1 MYLYKPCDLEKRI
14 SKTYQQNGIIYPSQ
28 LDEGYIARK
37 FDILLVD
44 SKFGSFAE
52 YCDDLKIVALHRD
65 LDSLK
70 RREVFFHEV
79 GHLFLHVGDQSKM
92 TDSFRSYQ
100 ESQAKRFTLFAAI
113 PYHMLTYID
122 FSKKRDFI
130 IYEMQETF
138 RVPAEIC
145 EKRLDYIESK
155 VLSTKLEAACF

>member
-14 SKTYQQNGIIYPSQ
+14 SEAYQQNGIIYPSH
-28 LDEGYIARK
+28 LDEEYIARK
-37 FDILLVD
+37 FDILLVE

-52 YCDDLKIVALHRD
+52 YCDDLKIVGLHND
-65 LDSLK
+65 LELLK

-92 TDSFRSYQ
+92 ANSFRYFQ
-100 ESQAKRFTLFAAI
+100 ESQTKRFTLFAAI

-122 FSKKRDFI
+122 FSQKRDFI
-130 IYEMQETF
+130 VYEMQETF

-145 EKRLDYIESK
+145 ERRMDYIENK
-155 VLSTKLEAACF
+155 MLSAKLASICS